1 MLRKNASRMRVIS
14 TADLS
19 ASESMHAL
27 FHLRKQFLGLHQAA
41 DADAGGIQDKD
52 IESPDV
58 LRRVYEMVGG
68 RTSYLVR
75 VARAQDM
82 LQEAE
87 GMVEN
92 EMRWLGSK

>member
-27 FHLRKQFLGLHQAA
+27 YHLRKQFLGLSPTT
-41 DADAGGIQDKD
+41 GGKEGKSEV
-52 IESPDV
+52 ESQDV
-58 LRRVYEMVGG
+58 LRRIYEMVGG
-68 RTSYLVR
+68 RTSYLVK
-75 VARAQDM
+75 VARADDM
-82 LQEAE
+82 LEEAE
-87 GMVEN
+87 GMVRN

>member
-1 MLRKNASRMRVIS
+1 MLRKNASRLRVIS

-27 FHLRKQFLGLHQAA
+27 YHLRKQFLGLSNEEGSGANEGNEIEDQ
-41 DADAGGIQDKD
+41 GI
-52 IESPDV
+52 

-75 VARAQDM
+75 VARADDM
-82 LQEAE
+82 LAEAE
-87 GMVEN
+87 GMVRN